1 MKRIRILLADDHEV
15 VRAAIRSL
23 LRKCEECEICGEA
36 VDGREAIQKTKQLRP
51 DLILLDISFPDI
63 SGLEVA
69 LVIRK
74 ETPDCR
80 ILIVSQH
87 DPDHMKSRALNA
99 GAQGFVSKASL
110 SRDLISAIR
119 AVVRGGQGPDGPK
132 GGLNEGFAFS

>member
-15 VRAAIRSL
+15 VRAAIRGL

-36 VDGREAIQKTKQLRP
+36 VDGRQAIEKTMQLRP

-74 ETPDCR
+74 EAPECR
-80 ILIVSQH
+80 ILVVSQH
-87 DPDHMKSRALNA
+87 DPDHMRTRALTG

-119 AVVRGGQGPDGPK
+119 AVIGGDQGPGGPSPNAP
-132 GGLNEGFAFS
+132 LNAI